1 MLYSSHNKKTMQE
14 RRLLPIARTL
24 SIMFTPFYL
33 PIVSM
38 IAMFFFSYLSILPWQ
53 YKLQVIV
60 ETYLFTILIPTLL
73 IHLYRRYH
81 GWSFFHLRARER
93 RMVPYIISILSYFAW
108 YYIMRW
114 MHMPHFMSSI
124 IVAAL
129 FVQIVCALTNV
140 WFKVS
145 AHMAA
150 IGGVTGGIIAFS
162 LIFGFNA
169 VWWLAFVL
177 ILSGMVGTSR
187 MMLRVHTLSQ
197 IVTGYLLGAITTFL
211 VIILI

>member
-1 MLYSSHNKKTMQE
+1 MSD
-14 RRLLPIARTL
+14 RRFLPFARTL

-38 IAMFFFSYLSILPWQ
+38 IAMFIFSYLNILPWQ

-60 ETYLFTILIPTLL
+60 ETYLFTILIPTIL

-81 GWSFFHLRARER
+81 GWSLFHLASRER
-93 RMVPYIISILSYFAW
+93 RMVPYVISILSYVTW

-114 MHMPHFMSSI
+114 MHMPHIMSAI

-129 FVQIVCALTNV
+129 FVQIICALTNV

-145 AHMAA
+145 THMAA
-150 IGGVTGGIIAFS
+150 IGGVTGGIVAFS
-162 LIFGFNA
+162 FIFGFNP
-169 VWWLAFVL
+169 VWWISLVI
-177 ILSGMVGTSR
+177 ILSGMVGTAR
-187 MMLRVHTLSQ
+187 MMLRIHTLSEI
-197 IVTGYLLGAITTFL
+197 IVGYLLGAITTFL